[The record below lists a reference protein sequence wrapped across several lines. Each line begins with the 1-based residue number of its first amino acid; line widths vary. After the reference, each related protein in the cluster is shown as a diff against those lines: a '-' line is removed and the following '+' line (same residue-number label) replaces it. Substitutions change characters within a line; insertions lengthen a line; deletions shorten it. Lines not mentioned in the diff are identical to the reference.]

1 MNQPILKS
9 PPQLSAAPHFA
20 LLAVQVMFG
29 TFPVA
34 GKIALQ
40 SFPSLGIVAF
50 RVGGACLAFFVL
62 QTISGRIRLERR
74 KDYWLM
80 AIYALL
86 GVILNQILSVTGL
99 SLTTASNSALLAVM
113 MPVFI
118 VIIGALSGFDKLGWS
133 KGAGILVAAGGVV
146 YLIDPSH
153 ANFSI
158 ANLRGDFLIIANGF
172 CYAAYIAIS
181 KDVIARN
188 GALRSLFWLFLF
200 GALICVPLGFMSFAN
215 FSFSQVSANGWLALS
230 FIVLFPTVGAY
241 YLNAWALARLEPS
254 VVAVYIYLQPL
265 IGFALAVIFLA
276 EPFTLRAV
284 VAGLL
289 IFAGV
294 FLVTR
299 KSKEP
304 DLASDIHASLR

>member
-1 MNQPILKS
+1 MNQKLPKS
-9 PPQLSAAPHFA
+9 PAQLAAPHFA
-20 LLAVQVMFG
+20 LLAVQMMFG
-29 TFPVA
+29 TFPVV
-34 GKIALQ
+34 GKIALA

-50 RVGGACLAFFVL
+50 RVGGAAIAFFVL
-62 QTISGRIRLERR
+62 QTIAGKIKLERR

-118 VIIGALSGFDKLGWS
+118 AVISTVFGFDKLNWG
-133 KGAGILVAAGGVV
+133 KAAGIFVAAAGVI
-146 YLIDPSH
+146 YLINPAQAS
-153 ANFSI
+153 FSTDHV
-158 ANLRGDFLIIANGF
+158 RGDLMIIANGF

-181 KDVIARN
+181 KDVITRN

-200 GALICVPLGFMSFAN
+200 GSIVCVPLGIVSVAN
-215 FSFSQVSANGWLALS
+215 FDFSQVATSAWLAIT

-265 IGFALAVIFLA
+265 IGFSLAIVFLG
-276 EPFTLRAV
+276 EPFTLKV
-284 VAGLL
+284 VIAGLL
-289 IFAGV
+289 IFVGV

-299 KSKEP
+299 KSKIQN
-304 DLASDIHASLR
+304 LASDIHASLR